1 MVSYLEDS
9 CASDTDYS
17 ESEPLR
23 YSNHGNKNQRLPGTN
38 AAAAVLLILVS
49 VELGELYK
57 TNLLVLTK
65 RNYSRC
71 IIRMMQYSLYTA

>member
-49 VELGELYK
+49 VELG
-57 TNLLVLTK
+57 
-65 RNYSRC
+65 
-71 IIRMMQYSLYTA
+71 